1 MIHLHVVPVQGEP
14 FDHPFDGD
22 SLVVGRASDSDLVIE
37 DRFLSRR
44 HSRVFRRDG
53 RLMLEDLGSRN
64 GTLLNG
70 GPVSEPVPLELGD
83 VVKISGSVITVLDA
97 DSAAE
102 RPLRQEL
109 PDHTILRS
117 ASGLLSHVSNDSS
130 RLRGEAAVRRYAERL
145 RLVNDVH
152 RALGQSIELEE
163 LLELILERVFDHLR
177 PEQGAIFLRRDGE
190 LELAAKRSVPG
201 VDADFVTSRSL
212 QSEVTDKGMAA
223 LVLDVEN
230 DERFASAQSILF
242 SGIRSLV
249 AAPLLDTLEDRGAGS
264 NDGGALGMIVLSSRA
279 GVRKFS
285 EEDMELLVSLASV
298 AALSLRNVSLAA
310 EAVERRRLEKEL
322 ALGRHIQKALLP
334 AELPRIVGY
343 ELYARNIPSRGVSGD
358 YYVVLERG
366 GGREVVLMVAD
377 VSGKGIAASIL
388 TASLEALAA
397 GPIEDGLPPN
407 EIFDRL
413 SRLLHQ
419 RTPPEK
425 YATAFLAALEPATGV
440 LTYANAGHNPAL
452 IVRESGK
459 VDEIGSTGLPIGLL
473 PGAEYKAGEVI
484 LGGGDTFVLYTDGI
498 TEAMDPD
505 GEEYGDER
513 LIEFCRNHREHSL
526 EQVAH
531 LLAADLDSF
540 ARGHAFDDDRT
551 LVMARRLQVGES

>member
-1 MIHLHVVPVQGEP
+1 MINLHVVPVQGEP

-44 HSRVFRRDG
+44 HSRIFRRDG
-53 RLMLEDLGSRN
+53 RLMIEDLGSRN

-70 GPVSEPVPLELGD
+70 GPVRDPVPLELGD
-83 VVKISGSVITVLDA
+83 VIKISGSVITVLDA
-97 DSAAE
+97 GSAAE
-102 RPLRQEL
+102 APRPQEL

-117 ASGLLSHVSNDSS
+117 ASGLLSHVSSDSS
-130 RLRGEAAVRRYAERL
+130 QLRGEAAVRRYAERL

-152 RALGQSIELEE
+152 RALGQSIELDE

-177 PEQGAIFLRRDGE
+177 PEQGAIFLKRGAE
-190 LELAAKRSVPG
+190 LELAAKRSVSG

-223 LVLDVEN
+223 LVLDVES

-249 AAPLLDTLEDRGAGS
+249 AAPLLDTREIGSRGQ
-264 NDGGALGMIVLSSRA
+264 DGGALGMIVLSSRA

-322 ALGRHIQKALLP
+322 ALGRRIQKALLP
-334 AELPRIVGY
+334 AELPRIEGY
-343 ELYARNIPSRGVSGD
+343 ELYAHNIPSRGVSGD

-366 GGREVVLMVAD
+366 GTEVVLMVAD

-397 GPIEDGLPPN
+397 GPIEDGLAPD
-407 EIFDRL
+407 EILNRL

-425 YATAFLAALEPATGV
+425 YATAVLAVLDPATGA
-440 LTYANAGHNPAL
+440 LAYANAGHNPAL
-452 IVRESGK
+452 IVRDDGK
-459 VDEIGSTGLPIGLL
+459 VDELASTGLPIGLV
-473 PGAEYKAGEVI
+473 PGAEYQAGQAT
-484 LGGGDTFVLYTDGI
+484 LGEGDTLLLYTDGI
-498 TEAMDPD
+498 TEAMNGD
-505 GEEYGDER
+505 GEEYGEER

-526 EQVAH
+526 EQVAR
-531 LLAADLDSF
+531 LLAADLEGF
-540 ARGHAFDDDRT
+540 ARSQAFDDDRT
-551 LVMARRLQVGES
+551 VVMARRM

>member
-1 MIHLHVVPVQGEP
+1 MINLHVVPVQGEP

-44 HSRVFRRDG
+44 HSRIFRRDG
-53 RLMLEDLGSRN
+53 RLMIEDLGSRN

-70 GPVSEPVPLELGD
+70 GPVREPVPLELGD
-83 VVKISGSVITVLDA
+83 VIKISGSVITVLDA
-97 DSAAE
+97 DATS
-102 RPLRQEL
+102 RPPLPQEL

-117 ASGLLSHVSNDSS
+117 ASGLLSHVSSDSS
-130 RLRGEAAVRRYAERL
+130 QLRGEAAVRRYAERL

-177 PEQGAIFLRRDGE
+177 PEQGAIFLKRDGE

-223 LVLDVEN
+223 LVLDVES

-249 AAPLLDTLEDRGAGS
+249 AAPLLDTREQARGHE
-264 NDGGALGMIVLSSRA
+264 GGALGMIVLSSRA

-322 ALGRHIQKALLP
+322 ALGRRIQKALLP
-334 AELPRIVGY
+334 EELPQVEGF
-343 ELYARNIPSRGVSGD
+343 ELHAHNTPSRGVSGD
-358 YYVVLERG
+358 YYVILERNEG
-366 GGREVVLMVAD
+366 KEIVLMVAD

-397 GPIEDGLPPN
+397 GPIEDGLPPE
-407 EIFDRL
+407 EIFERL
-413 SRLLHQ
+413 SRLLHR

-425 YATAFLAALEPATGV
+425 YATAFLAVLEPATGV

-459 VDEIGSTGLPIGLL
+459 VDEAGSTGLPIGLV
-473 PGAEYKAGEVI
+473 PGAQYKAKRI
-484 LGGGDTFVLYTDGI
+484 TLDDNDTLVLYTDGI

-505 GEEYGDER
+505 AEEYGDER
-513 LIEFCRNHREHSL
+513 LTEFCRNHREHSL
-526 EQVAH
+526 DQMAR
-531 LLAADLDSF
+531 LLTADLENF
-540 ARGHAFDDDRT
+540 VRGQAFEDDRT
-551 LVMARRLQVGES
+551 LVMARRL